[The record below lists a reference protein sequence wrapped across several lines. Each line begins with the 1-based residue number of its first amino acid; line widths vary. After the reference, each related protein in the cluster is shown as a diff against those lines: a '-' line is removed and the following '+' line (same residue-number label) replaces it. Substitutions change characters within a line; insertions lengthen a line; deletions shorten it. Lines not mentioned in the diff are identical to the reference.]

1 MIGPDLSLRV
11 LIETGEKIL
20 EVLGKLIPNN

>member
-1 MIGPDLSLRV
+1 MIGLDLSLGV
-11 LIETGEKIL
+11 LIERGEKIL